1 MWPVPIKLYLKA
13 GFGHKLCSLPALDQE
28 TRFPESLGPTVSDTC
43 FALYVLFTWA
53 GGLRGHFP
61 YAEMEVGPPRAAAP
75 PRSWQV
81 LLVSERCAGW
91 VRSAVGDSDCT
102 GPEKFEVES
111 P

>member
-61 YAEMEVGPPRAAAP
+61 YVEMEVGPPRAAAP
-75 PRSWQV
+75 P
-81 LLVSERCAGW
+81 LVVASPAGQ
-91 VRSAVGDSDCT
+91 
-102 GPEKFEVES
+102 
-111 P
+111 